1 MSSCWAFSG
10 VAVIVAA
17 VLVASRLP
25 PAQRFF
31 RILPVPLWCYL
42 LPMIAVALGW
52 LPATDAA
59 YRQVT
64 DHLLPFT
71 LGLLLL
77 DVHLP
82 SVWSIGRGGLL
93 AMGIGMAGVVLGLP
107 LVAWSVRHALPP
119 EAWKGVGALAA
130 TWTGGS
136 MNLLALRGILQT
148 PEQMFTAL
156 MLTDAVIAYSWMALL
171 IAASSRAP
179 AIDRWL
185 GATPLIPVPPSSLSV
200 SPPCTLRSAVQCLVL
215 ALGFTLLA
223 RGLASR
229 LPSTSLVTSANGW
242 TVLLVTTLAL
252 SAGCLRPVQRLGRCA
267 TMLGTPALYLVL
279 AAMGAQATLQ
289 GFRSAPLWLAIG
301 AAGAVLHGCLML
313 AAGRWLRLPLGLLA
327 TASQANFGGVISA
340 PLVGAVYH
348 ERLVPVGLCL
358 ALLGNALGT
367 YLGLVAASLSRL
379 ILT

>member
-1 MSSCWAFSG
+1 MSAWWAFG
-10 VAVIVAA
+10 GLVVVVAA
-17 VLVASRLP
+17 VLFASRLP
-25 PAQRFF
+25 LAQRLF

-52 LPATDAA
+52 LPANAA
-59 YRQVT
+59 TYRQVT

-82 SVWSIGRGGLL
+82 SIWSIGRGGLL
-93 AMGIGMAGVVLGLP
+93 AMGVGMTGVVLGLP
-107 LVAWSVRHALPP
+107 LVAWGFRQVLPP

-200 SPPCTLRSAVQCLVL
+200 SLPCTLRTAAWCLVL

-229 LPSTSLVTSANGW
+229 LPPTSLVASANGW

-252 SAGCLRPVQRLGRCA
+252 SAACLRPVQRLGRCA
-267 TMLGTPALYLVL
+267 TTLGTPALYLVL
-279 AAMGAQATLQ
+279 AAMGAQATLE
-289 GFRSAPLWLAIG
+289 GLRSAPVWLAIG
-301 AAGAVLHGCLML
+301 TAGAVLHGGLLL
-313 AAGRWLRLPLGLLA
+313 AAGRWGRLPLGLLA

-348 ERLVPVGLCL
+348 ERLVPIGLCL

-379 ILT
+379 LLA

>member
-1 MSSCWAFSG
+1 M
-10 VAVIVAA
+10 
-17 VLVASRLP
+17 VASLMAAQRLR
-25 PAQRFF
+25 AGQRFF

-42 LPMIAVALGW
+42 LPMLAVALGW
-52 LPATDAA
+52 LPANAA
-59 YRQVT
+59 IYRQVA
-64 DHLLPFT
+64 DHLLPLT

-82 SVWSIGRGGLL
+82 SVWSIGRRGLL
-93 AMGIGMAGVVLGLP
+93 AMGVGMTGVVLGLP
-107 LVAWSVRHALPP
+107 LVAWIFRQALPP
-119 EAWKGVGALAA
+119 EAWKGVGALAG

-156 MLTDAVIAYSWMALL
+156 MLTDAVIAYSWMAVL
-171 IAASSRAP
+171 IAISSRATS
-179 AIDRWL
+179 IDRWL
-185 GATPLIPVPPSSLSV
+185 HATPLAHDPPARSTPM
-200 SPPCTLRSAVQCLVL
+200 SPPCTPRNAVWCL
-215 ALGFTLLA
+215 ALALSVTLLA
-223 RGLASR
+223 RSLASR
-229 LPSTSLVTSANGW
+229 LPFTSLIASASGW
-242 TVLLVTTLAL
+242 TVLLVTTMAL
-252 SAGCLRPVQRLGRCA
+252 TAACWRPVQRLGRCA
-267 TMLGTPALYLVL
+267 NTLGTPGLYLVL

-289 GFRSAPLWLAIG
+289 GLRSAPLWLAIG
-301 AAGAVLHGCLML
+301 TAGAVLHGGLML

-379 ILT
+379 VLA